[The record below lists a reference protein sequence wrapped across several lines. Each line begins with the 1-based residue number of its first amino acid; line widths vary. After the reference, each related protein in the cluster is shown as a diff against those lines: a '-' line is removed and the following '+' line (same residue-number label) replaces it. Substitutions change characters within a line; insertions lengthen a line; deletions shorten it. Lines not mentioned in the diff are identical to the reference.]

1 MTRSPWYSRLA
12 LVLALLL
19 PVYFA
24 VAALGTKF
32 GLWSWQTGLLTMT
45 IKAGPILLGI
55 VALVALAAL
64 VATLM
69 RKPRRGWLLAL
80 IALLVPLGIFA
91 ALGYVRGQ
99 AADIPPIHDIATDVA
114 NPPAFSQ
121 AAVDRR
127 NASDA
132 NPRNDYTTPLGGLD
146 MWAQTEAPLANQ
158 SHAQVITQAY
168 PDLVS
173 LPIGTADR
181 AAAVAAVAEAMEEL
195 GFVDVTADAAAGHVE
210 GVAETFWFGFK
221 DDMVVRIADGEIDF
235 RSVSRVGMS
244 DLGAN
249 AARIAKLRDAVAA
262 RLNP

>member
-1 MTRSPWYSRLA
+1 M
-12 LVLALLL
+12 
-19 PVYFA
+19 
-24 VAALGTKF
+24 
-32 GLWSWQTGLLTMT
+32 
-45 IKAGPILLGI
+45 
-55 VALVALAAL
+55 ALAAL
-64 VATLM
+64 VATLL
-69 RKPRRGWLLAL
+69 RKPRRGWMLAL

-127 NASDA
+127 NASGA
-132 NPRNDYTTPLGGLD
+132 NPLNDYTTPLGELD

-195 GFVDVTADAAAGHVE
+195 GRLQTGRRRPRCGPGGAGSSEYNTGSPLTLSADRTDRYGS
-210 GVAETFWFGFK
+210 
-221 DDMVVRIADGEIDF
+221 I
-235 RSVSRVGMS
+235 
-244 DLGAN
+244 
-249 AARIAKLRDAVAA
+249 
-262 RLNP
+262 

>member
-1 MTRSPWYSRLA
+1 MEVCEANARGSQRIHMRSLGRPLASRVLPRADGKWWHVSLRNALGVSTEVAPAVVVKKEHQEVWLA
-12 LVLALLL
+12 L
-19 PVYFA
+19 
-24 VAALGTKF
+24 
-32 GLWSWQTGLLTMT
+32 
-45 IKAGPILLGI
+45 
-55 VALVALAAL
+55 
-64 VATLM
+64 
-69 RKPRRGWLLAL
+69 
-80 IALLVPLGIFA
+80 ALLVPLGIFA

-127 NASDA
+127 NASGA
-132 NPRNDYTTPLGGLD
+132 NPLNDYTTPLGELD

-195 GFVDVTADAAAGHVE
+195 GFVDVTADAAAGRVE